1 MNDIIE
7 RIDNAIKSKGLTTYR
22 VAKDTGISQASF
34 RDWRQGKAKPKT
46 DKIKVLS
53 DYLGVSVEYLLY
65 GNVKQDKKETTVKDF
80 ERIPVLGVVP
90 CGVPIEAIE
99 DIIEYIDV
107 LPGMAKDHFG
117 LYAKGDS
124 MSPEIKDG
132 DILIVKKTPIVE
144 SGKIAIVKV
153 NGDDAT
159 CKKIIIN
166 GGVNLVPLN
175 NEYDPKFFDKE
186 EVENLP
192 VSVVGEVVEI
202 RRRLK

>member
-1 MNDIIE
+1 MGNVIE
-7 RIDNAIKSKGLTTYR
+7 RIDDLIKSSDKSTYK
-22 VAKDTGISQASF
+22 VSKDTGISQTSF
-34 RDWRQGKAKPKT
+34 KDWRSGRSNPKT
-46 DKIKVLS
+46 DKIKILA
-53 DYLGVSVEYLLY
+53 DYFGVSVEYLLN
-65 GNVKQDKKETTVKDF
+65 GNNEKPIPTSF
-80 ERIPVLGVVP
+80 SRIPVLGVVP

-132 DILIVKKTPIVE
+132 DILIVKKTPVVE

-175 NEYDPKFFDKE
+175 NDYDPKFYDKE